1 MSDRAISK
9 PIFSDSLF
17 LVKND
22 DVIAHTPPRTRMN
35 LRCRHTANMQH
46 GWDSFIEP
54 AHGSHLKMNDEFL
67 EPEHII
73 HSDLFTRFWSSNGEL
88 LLYDVIPINLDDD
101 LVTSHTVQC
110 NNKDAS
116 LCVRSSGRCW
126 PANRLPPVRSDY
138 HSMRF
143 AYADRDA
150 MPLIDSDAVRQMRKF
165 SESHAQKRCRFG
177 ACNQMTMEECRES
190 IIEYGTWRG
199 DPKKTGYRVYE
210 WPHDDHFAAD
220 AEPVEVL
227 YLYAVSTSLKYGH
240 RLNLSKDSFTW
251 ISSDGYTVTMKAW
264 KLAHGFSHRLEG
276 NKDLICAILQHLPCE
291 AELIEMA
298 VVNIGM
304 NLPWPQTETPP
315 WNATAWANQDRY
327 FEPIYNQF
335 DQIRCLKSG
344 DVNNNEWVP
353 CPIIRLFGYV
363 E

>member
-1 MSDRAISK
+1 MSDHAISK
-9 PIFSDSLF
+9 PIFSDTLF

-22 DVIAHTPPRTRMN
+22 DVIAHTPPLTRMN

-73 HSDLFTRFWSSNGEL
+73 DSDLFTRFWSSNGDV

-101 LVTSHTVQC
+101 LVTSRTVQ
-110 NNKDAS
+110 
-116 LCVRSSGRCW
+116 G
-126 PANRLPPVRSDY
+126 PACGLLVRSDY

-143 AYADRDA
+143 AYADRDT

-190 IIEYGTWRG
+190 IIEYETSTTG
-199 DPKKTGYRVYE
+199 DKKTGYRMYE
-210 WPHDDHFAAD
+210 WPHDDHFDAD

-240 RLNLSKDSFTW
+240 RLNLGKDSFTW

-304 NLPWPQTETPP
+304 NLPWSHTETPP
-315 WNATAWANQDRY
+315 WSATTWANQERC
-327 FEPIYNQF
+327 FKPIYNQF

-353 CPIIRLFGYV
+353 CPIIRIG
-363 E
+363 

>member
-1 MSDRAISK
+1 
-9 PIFSDSLF
+9 
-17 LVKND
+17 
-22 DVIAHTPPRTRMN
+22 
-35 LRCRHTANMQH
+35 
-46 GWDSFIEP
+46 
-54 AHGSHLKMNDEFL
+54 MNDEFL

-73 HSDLFTRFWSSNGEL
+73 DSDLFTRFWSSDGAL

-101 LVTSHTVQC
+101 LVTSRAAQKH
-110 NNKDAS
+110 AS
-116 LCVRSSGRCW
+116 FC
-126 PANRLPPVRSDY
+126 VRSDY

-165 SESHAQKRCRFG
+165 SESHAEKRCRFG

-190 IIEYGTWRG
+190 IIEYGTSTAG
-199 DPKKTGYRVYE
+199 DPKKTGYRMYE
-210 WPHDDHFAAD
+210 WPHDDHFTAD

-240 RLNLSKDSFTW
+240 RLNLGKDSFTW
-251 ISSDGYTVTMKAW
+251 MSSDGYTVTMKAW

-304 NLPWPQTETPP
+304 NLPWPHTETPP
-315 WNATAWANQDRY
+315 WNAAAWANQDRC
-327 FEPIYNQF
+327 FKPIYNQF
-335 DQIRCLKSG
+335 DQIRCLKAG

-353 CPIIRLFGYV
+353 CPIIRIG
-363 E
+363 